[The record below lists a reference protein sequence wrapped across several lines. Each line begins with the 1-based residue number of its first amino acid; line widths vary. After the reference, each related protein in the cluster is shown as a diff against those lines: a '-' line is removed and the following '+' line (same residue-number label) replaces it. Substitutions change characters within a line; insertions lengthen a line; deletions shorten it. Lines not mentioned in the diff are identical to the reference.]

1 MSHVDEGTLHAYLDG
16 ELETIQPGASAA
28 LEAHVAACDE
38 CRARLEDE
46 RRIRDRAETVLG
58 YASPERLDVPPFDAV
73 LRRARGSA
81 TGGGGPAS
89 PRPRSFTLP
98 LAWAASIALALA
110 GGWWAREMALG
121 PVPVSSLSLE
131 SADLDAVAEAPPAP
145 APGQAATPAL
155 SAGSAATP
163 PDAAAKPSAA
173 AQAGPAREPERADA
187 ARARPAEDVS
197 TAPAPLARSR
207 IAGAD
212 ARQRADSAAR
222 ARISAFAAPPA
233 ADSGGVA
240 GELKV
245 TADAAP
251 PALAAPAM
259 IVPQWAA
266 VDRAEAERRLGGRLL
281 LVEGLEVQSIEVADA
296 AGRPLVRT
304 RQTVA
309 PGVGLVLL
317 QHAAPRAALG
327 EAMVDEA
334 RVASP
339 VPARPG
345 APAPAALVVE
355 RGGFLVRLSADLPGD
370 SLRALAGRLR

>member
-16 ELETIQPGASAA
+16 ELERIQPGAAA
-28 LEAHVAACDE
+28 VLEAHLARCEE
-38 CRARLEDE
+38 CRARFEE
-46 RRIRDRAETVLG
+46 ARAVRDRASRILEHAGAPQV
-58 YASPERLDVPPFDAV
+58 DVPPFDAV
-73 LRRARGSA
+73 LRRARGGA
-81 TGGGGPAS
+81 GAAGTAGAGRR
-89 PRPRSFTLP
+89 RPLLP

-222 ARISAFAAPPA
+222 ARRR
-233 ADSGGVA
+233 
-240 GELKV
+240 L
-245 TADAAP
+245 
-251 PALAAPAM
+251 
-259 IVPQWAA
+259 
-266 VDRAEAERRLGGRLL
+266 AEAYAMLEERH
-281 LVEGLEVQSIEVADA
+281 VA
-296 AGRPLVRT
+296 
-304 RQTVA
+304 
-309 PGVGLVLL
+309 
-317 QHAAPRAALG
+317 
-327 EAMVDEA
+327 
-334 RVASP
+334 
-339 VPARPG
+339 
-345 APAPAALVVE
+345 
-355 RGGFLVRLSADLPGD
+355 RG
-370 SLRALAGRLR
+370 